1 MLLSRLFARRRVDAL
16 IAEGNRAES
25 AGELARA
32 CELYRQAV
40 ALAPGQAAAHL
51 NLGVGL
57 EAAGDTAGA
66 IACYEKALAIE
77 PGSPAGSYNLGKL
90 LYTRGA
96 LTEAERLL
104 QEALERRPDF
114 PEARLVL
121 GYVRAALMLKSG
133 IEHHQGGRAADA
145 EAAYRA
151 VLAQEPRNVDALH
164 FLGFLAYE
172 QGSYEQA
179 ADFISRSLEIHAVN
193 PQARF
198 NLGRVRQAQG
208 RLDEALA
215 CYRAALALAPDHA
228 PALFN
233 LGTALHAL
241 GRRDAALDCYRKALA
256 LDPQYFEAHYNLA
269 IAQREQGRAEEA
281 MASFRRAL
289 ELRPET
295 AQAHYGLGHL
305 LRDADRI
312 DEALGSFRQALA
324 LDPDHVEA
332 RWSIAM
338 TQLPAVYA
346 AGDDPRMC
354 RSRFA
359 AELASLESWF
369 DEKRAQQ
376 GAAAVGSAQ
385 PFALAYQEEDNR
397 ALLARYGALC
407 TRLMRVWQE
416 RAALPPRGARR
427 DGPLRVAVV
436 SAHFRSHSVW
446 NAPVKGW
453 FRQLDPRRVA
463 LYAFDL
469 GSVEDEQTA
478 FAKSRAAQYERG
490 PKDLRD
496 WSAAILACRP
506 DAIIYPELGMD
517 AMTAR
522 LAALR
527 LAPLQAA
534 SWGHPETS
542 GFSTIDYYLSAEDFE
557 PPGAEAHYT
566 ERLVALPRLGCRLER
581 QAIAPSDPDLA
592 QAGVDPRLPV
602 LLCPGMAFKY
612 APQHDWVLAEIA
624 RRLGRCRLVF
634 FAHWNAALTARLAER
649 LKAAFA
655 ARALDY
661 ESFVRFIPWQTT
673 AGFRGWLRRADVYL
687 DTIGF
692 SGFNTALH
700 AAECGLPIVTRE
712 GRFMRGRLASGI
724 LKRLGLQELIAA
736 TEQAYVDLAVRLVE
750 DAGYSEA
757 LAARLEASRSAL
769 YEDPAP
775 VQALEEFLVRAAHGA

>member
-1 MLLSRLFARRRVDAL
+1 MLLSRLFARRRADTL

-40 ALAPGQAAAHL
+40 ALAPGQATAHL

-77 PGSPAGSYNLGKL
+77 PGNPAGSYNLGKL
-90 LYTRGA
+90 LYARGA

-104 QEALERRPDF
+104 EAALERRPDF

-121 GYVRAALMLKSG
+121 GYVRAAAMLKSG
-133 IEHHQGGRAADA
+133 IEHHEAGRIADA
-145 EAAYRA
+145 EAAYHA

-164 FLGFLAYE
+164 FLGFLV
-172 QGSYEQA
+172 
-179 ADFISRSLEIHAVN
+179 HA
-193 PQARF
+193 QF

-215 CYRAALALAPDHA
+215 CYRAALGLAPDHA
-228 PALFN
+228 AALFN

-281 MASFRRAL
+281 MLSFRRAL

-305 LRDADRI
+305 LRDADRT
-312 DEALGSFRQALA
+312 DEALGAFRRALA

-346 AGDDPRMC
+346 AGDDPRTC

-397 ALLARYGALC
+397 ALFARYGALC

-427 DGPLRVAVV
+427 NGPLRVAVV

-478 FAKSRAAQYERG
+478 FAKSRAAHYERG

-496 WSAAILACRP
+496 WSAAMLACRP

-542 GFSTIDYYLSAEDFE
+542 GFSSIDYYLSAEDFE

-566 ERLVALPRLGCRLER
+566 ERLVALPHLGCRLER
-581 QAIAPSDPDLA
+581 QAIAPSDPDLE
-592 QAGVDPRLPV
+592 QAGVDPRLPL

-624 RRLGRCRLVF
+624 GRLGRCRLVF

-649 LKAAFA
+649 LKVAFA

-750 DAGYSEA
+750 DAGYRKA
-757 LAARLEASRSAL
+757 LAARLEASCSAL

-775 VQALEEFLVRAAHGA
+775 VQALEEFLVRAADGA